1 MTKKNSVLISASAAD
16 EKNISS
22 GGRKKKLLI
31 NLIELLKKRLHYK
44 TTLTELFLV
53 KKQGAGKK
61 RKFVRINL
69 LMDFFCFCACFF
81 GTKNIYSH
89 THSHTYSHAGE

>member
-61 RKFVRINL
+61 RKFVLINL
-69 LMDFFCFCACFF
+69 LMKIFLFVCMFF
-81 GTKNIYSH
+81 
-89 THSHTYSHAGE
+89 